1 MQQQRD
7 ALPAATYKEAI
18 CDAVARNR
26 VVIVEGATGCGKT
39 TQVPQFLLDEA
50 SATGQRCSIVCTQPR
65 RISAIGV
72 AERVAAERC
81 ERLGATVGFSIRL
94 ESATS
99 AATRLLFCTT
109 GILLRRL
116 EDDPQLAAVSHVIV
130 DEVHERSM
138 ESDFLLMVLRGL
150 LTRRSDLK
158 LVLMSATINASLFA
172 DYFGAGTPTIS
183 IPGRTFPVTALFLE
197 DALELTG
204 HRVRPGADW
213 ARKGSGGGGSR
224 RSSRGGFEAGP
235 GDGICFDFSQG
246 RCDRG
251 DRCRFSHG
259 QSAPALVPA
268 TPASSF
274 PAMGAG
280 GGSIG
285 GGGMKLASRRLGG
298 AANSAAGSELPDE
311 ELTETELAERYPR
324 YGAGTLRALAA
335 LDHSQIDYE
344 LLTELIGWIIS
355 QGSVDA
361 MQHAVGG
368 ALAASGTADD
378 AWDAQPPSSTK
389 TRRATPTAGSG
400 DSILV
405 FLPGLKEITAAHE
418 QLTGWGPLASEPQ
431 RSWVLPLHGSLTS
444 DEQRRIFVR
453 PPAGVR
459 KVVLA
464 TNIAETSITID
475 DCAFVIDCGR
485 MKETRYDPARR
496 MESLEDVPVS
506 RANAQQ
512 RRGRAGRVMS
522 GLAFHLVTRHTFERR
537 LEAAQAPEMHR
548 VPLEQLVL
556 RIKVL
561 RYPGTAAQVVSRCLE
576 PPAAEA
582 MSRAVSELVRLEAL
596 SSTEELTPLGTH
608 LAALP
613 VDVRIGKLILLGA
626 IFNVVDDVLTIAAVL
641 SYRSPFLSPFERRA
655 EADASKRAFAVG
667 QSDHLT
673 ALNAYREFDR
683 GGARRFEM
691 CRERYLGVKTLMQIA
706 SIKRQLL
713 ELLSDARFVRPGLR
727 SRAVEAIG
735 RRSDGSDGVRL
746 ALQDGV
752 AGGALSSDACF
763 RCGQRGHAARECTQP
778 ERRVLYG
785 AADAG
790 HDGAV
795 NGPLIK
801 ALLVAALY
809 PQIMCVT
816 YPQKKGKPV
825 KAESLKFH
833 IREDSSQV
841 VEVAIHP
848 SSINAK
854 EANFDSQYL
863 VFHEKVRTTR
873 IYVRDCSTVSP
884 FALMLFG
891 GALGAERA
899 RKGLQGDALLTVD
912 SWIKFGVPRQA
923 VDLLLEVRAELD
935 GVLRRKIESPDADV
949 SGAGR
954 HMLDAVVS
962 LLSGEGGGQR

>member
-1 MQQQRD
+1 MPPCRPDAPSQVYCCAACRVDSSGEVSFAQHCQGKSHRKQAGRSGFVGLVPNAAGIEPRVSEALIAQCAGAASAAPAKGKAKGGAQKGKAEPPAAAAKGAQRGEPGVVSVGLSAVAHANMRSALLRSASETELATAALGGHADSGRQQPRGGGGRGGAPAPRARPGGRPLPAPLPAAGAAAPAAQAAATERAPPVEVFRRTSNSPAVMPPSYGRFGDGSSRLPPQPPQAPAPQPDSADRAAMQRQRD
-7 ALPAATYKEAI
+7 ALPAALYNDAI
-18 CDAVARNR
+18 CAAVARNQ
-26 VVIVEGATGCGKT
+26 VVIVEGETGCGKT

-50 SATGQRCSIVCTQPR
+50 AASGQRCSIVCTQPR

-81 ERLGATVGFSIRL
+81 ERIGGVVGFSIRL

-116 EDDPQLAAVSHVIV
+116 EDDPQLATVSHVIV

-150 LTRRSDLK
+150 LTRRHDLK

-183 IPGRTFPVTALFLE
+183 IPGRTFPVTALYLE

-213 ARKGSGGGGSR
+213 ARKGSGGGGK
-224 RSSRGGFEAGP
+224 RSSRSGFDSGA
-235 GDGICFDFSQG
+235 GDGLCFDFSQG

-259 QSAPALVPA
+259 ETAPVVKPAPAA
-268 TPASSF
+268 SF
-274 PAMGAG
+274 PAMG
-280 GGSIG
+280 G
-285 GGGMKLASRRLGG
+285 GGGGGGGGGLTLASRRLGG
-298 AANSAAGSELPDE
+298 SANSLPGSDVADE
-311 ELTETELAERYPR
+311 ELSEAELAERYPR
-324 YGAGTLRALAA
+324 YGASTLRALAA
-335 LDHSQIDYE
+335 LDHSQIDYD

-355 QGSVDA
+355 QGSVESA
-361 MQHAVGG
+361 QHAVGG
-368 ALAASGTADD
+368 AASTLGTADD
-378 AWDAQPPSSTK
+378 AWDAQPAAAKSRGAPRES
-389 TRRATPTAGSG
+389 PVAGSG

-418 QLTGWGPLASEPQ
+418 QLTGWGPLAAEPQ
-431 RSWVLPLHGSLTS
+431 RSWVLPLHGSMTS
-444 DEQRRIFVR
+444 DEQRRIFLR
-453 PPAGVR
+453 PPPGVR

-506 RANAQQ
+506 RANARQ

-582 MSRAVSELVRLEAL
+582 VSRAVSELVRLEAL
-596 SSTEELTPLGTH
+596 SATEELTPLGTH

-626 IFNVVDDVLTIAAVL
+626 IFNVVSAPVLWIACWL
-641 SYRSPFLSPFERRA
+641 TL
-655 EADASKRAFAVG
+655 FATPCM
-667 QSDHLT
+667 H
-673 ALNAYREFDR
+673 
-683 GGARRFEM
+683 
-691 CRERYLGVKTLMQIA
+691 
-706 SIKRQLL
+706 
-713 ELLSDARFVRPGLR
+713 
-727 SRAVEAIG
+727 
-735 RRSDGSDGVRL
+735 
-746 ALQDGV
+746 
-752 AGGALSSDACF
+752 
-763 RCGQRGHAARECTQP
+763 
-778 ERRVLYG
+778 
-785 AADAG
+785 
-790 HDGAV
+790 
-795 NGPLIK
+795 
-801 ALLVAALY
+801 
-809 PQIMCVT
+809 
-816 YPQKKGKPV
+816 
-825 KAESLKFH
+825 
-833 IREDSSQV
+833 
-841 VEVAIHP
+841 
-848 SSINAK
+848 
-854 EANFDSQYL
+854 
-863 VFHEKVRTTR
+863 
-873 IYVRDCSTVSP
+873 
-884 FALMLFG
+884 
-891 GALGAERA
+891 
-899 RKGLQGDALLTVD
+899 
-912 SWIKFGVPRQA
+912 
-923 VDLLLEVRAELD
+923 
-935 GVLRRKIESPDADV
+935 
-949 SGAGR
+949 
-954 HMLDAVVS
+954 
-962 LLSGEGGGQR
+962 